1 MRLLAI
7 FWLLFLITILTSRS
21 QNLIING
28 DASAPIGSE
37 WTQVTSGWSRWNQTN
52 GGIPDRTTFST
63 TKTGYHFGI
72 SGGCPT
78 QASSPLSEMYQDVDV
93 NTYASQID
101 AGTAQF
107 TFNGYYATYANQEYS
122 SVIIEFRDA
131 SKNLIS
137 TPYSSGNKNDSPY
150 CTNTYYVTNCW
161 KAFTTYSGN
170 PPSGTRYIRIR
181 LISKCKSTSGTD
193 NDGYYDDL
201 SLTYTGATTPVS
213 LLYFVSNKLEGNNQL
228 LWSVKAN
235 DVTNQINIS
244 MSLDGINFE
253 NIYTE
258 YISYNTSVI
267 ENSFID
273 AKTSNEDTYY
283 KIQVIS
289 YNGLVINEKIIFIK
303 SKDSATINTYPNPFE
318 EKIVILHTLDV
329 QIELL
334 NVDGKTIQS
343 AIYLKNESGKTTLEA
358 QDLMSGIYFLKINSE
373 ENSYTFKVYKN

>member
-1 MRLLAI
+1 M
-7 FWLLFLITILTSRS
+7 
-21 QNLIING
+21 
-28 DASAPIGSE
+28 
-37 WTQVTSGWSRWNQTN
+37 
-52 GGIPDRTTFST
+52 
-63 TKTGYHFGI
+63 
-72 SGGCPT
+72 
-78 QASSPLSEMYQDVDV
+78 
-93 NTYASQID
+93 
-101 AGTAQF
+101 
-107 TFNGYYATYANQEYS
+107 
-122 SVIIEFRDA
+122 
-131 SKNLIS
+131 
-137 TPYSSGNKNDSPY
+137 
-150 CTNTYYVTNCW
+150 
-161 KAFTTYSGN
+161 
-170 PPSGTRYIRIR
+170 
-181 LISKCKSTSGTD
+181 
-193 NDGYYDDL
+193 
-201 SLTYTGATTPVS
+201 
-213 LLYFVSNKLEGNNQL
+213 EGNNQL